1 MRTITALLY
10 GWLVATAAS
19 AMPDTLH
26 VTIREADSLLAGR
39 SLALLVQELQIDQAE
54 AERVEAKLFRNP
66 EFSSSWVVGGQR
78 LPYLQVG
85 PHGEQVLAVQ
95 QLFRIA
101 GQRSLAVRAAE
112 HRKQASGAEYGELA
126 AALRLQLHTALYG
139 QYYTRRSLAAIGSQL
154 ELLKQLQQAYG
165 AQYEKGNVS
174 LKEVTR
180 LRTAFFA
187 LNEQRTGLQRE
198 LNRLQQELRDLL
210 VETRP
215 VLSAPTAAELE
226 LPDGMIP
233 PADTLVAMA
242 QRARPAAQA
251 AAAVQAAAEADL
263 LLQRRMAV
271 PDLVLGA
278 EYDQRGNLHDKQT
291 SLTVGFSIPLFDR
304 NQGRIKWAEAAN
316 LQAKAE
322 TERTLR
328 SVRNEVLHALDNLA
342 ILQAQYNAVSPGLG
356 EQLDQLSDNL
366 VDNYVRS
373 NIKLLE
379 FTDLFESYN
388 STIIAL
394 NQLRAEL
401 HNAYEEL
408 EFATGQR
415 LFGR

>member
-1 MRTITALLY
+1 MRTLAALL
-10 GWLVATAAS
+10 LACLLPLS
-19 AMPDTLH
+19 AMAETDTLR
-26 VTIREADSLLAGR
+26 VSIREADSLLIGR

-78 LPYLQVG
+78 PPYLQVG

-101 GQRSLAVRAAE
+101 GQRSLAVRAAQ
-112 HRKQASGAEYGELA
+112 HRKQASAAEYGELA
-126 AALRLQLHTALYG
+126 AALRLQLHTALYD

-154 ELLKQLQQAYG
+154 ALLKQLQQAYG
-165 AQYEKGNVS
+165 QQYEQGNVS

-187 LNEQRTGLQRE
+187 LNEQRTALHRE
-198 LNRLQQELRDLL
+198 LNSTQQQLRDLL
-210 VETRP
+210 AETRP
-215 VLSAPTAAELE
+215 ILATPTTTELE
-226 LPDGMIP
+226 LPTGITL

-242 QRARPAAQA
+242 QRTRPATQAAQA
-251 AAAVQAAAEADL
+251 AMAAAEADL

-271 PDLVLGA
+271 PDLALGA

-322 TERTLR
+322 TARVQL

-342 ILQAQYNAVSPGLG
+342 ILQAQYNDISPGLG

-394 NQLRAEL
+394 NQLKAEL
-401 HNAYEEL
+401 HNAHEEL

-415 LFGR
+415 LFDR